1 MARINFKTIAKNVDY
16 TTFATYQEMLSYAGG
31 SLSYPGQIL
40 GVLQAHDTPDNV
52 TPFILDANKTPVG
65 IASFSKVQEMIED
78 RIGNMAGALVLQGH
92 APSTEFNQAL
102 TNHTAGWVFVVITAG
117 TYIGQQCN
125 IGDMIICETTGTE
138 DNNDDWFVLESNQ
151 PNMVTSSSSSMD
163 EGVVVFDGTSGK
175 VVKNSGLSLS
185 AVISNTTSS
194 GLVHPPAGGT
204 GSPRQLS
211 TDEVNAIKKQLG
223 VTTLEEE
230 IVKTIPILTATG
242 QTYSSGD
249 TTKKFTLTHTNGK
262 AFNGYGLA
270 LVQFTGDMNYLST
283 IQQTILTFGSDSYT
297 AFLNKVT
304 TIQAIGHK
312 NRSVL
317 SAYSYFFVF
326 FNTSTA
332 QFLCECWEDDGELR
346 LPSGASI
353 ALEGDI
359 TAPKS
364 MQGVDLDTLT
374 DIGVYYGVPQNKSGQ
389 PTASDFASL
398 FVLRGNTDPEL
409 GIIQVYYADNTKAAW
424 RVKPSQSSPWT
435 DWKSV
440 GVDEVTLWGQSF
452 DGTNNVSGEMTGV
465 GAVNASGNHRFIIP
479 DTGSVLIGNT
489 IRGND
494 STAVL
499 LNLIRAYCTDKTP
512 IDIRIGG
519 IEQGLVNILCDSGN
533 VGIGTPNPTEK
544 LDVNGNGIIRGTLTV
559 SGGINGNASS
569 ATKLNNKRT
578 IDGIDFDGTANIN
591 HQVVVSGAADDVAKT
606 ITKTG
611 LTVKDGLEL
620 TAHFPNAHV
629 KENMTLSINGGE
641 AIPVLWPGGSLYG
654 LPNNQVL
661 DLVYR
666 AGSFYVVG
674 SRKRVVFN
682 SISEFHEGFENGL
695 ITVGD
700 YASINGS
707 GGGIVEHIGDSA
719 SIKYFATMDWVEQQ
733 IAASNASIIS
743 RAIQALMVAFSADT
757 QVSSNNIISVN
768 IGNWSNIGTSVQN
781 KVKQYI
787 DTDNCIFHINLSSI
801 TNISALSDDEAV
813 TLLINNVFDGARTI
827 KFGTTNLTGR
837 MVKGLFNAN
846 PILTMRCFNDDQHVR
861 LCGIDS
867 IIYDG
872 RIYYPTGDYVE
883 YITE

>member
-65 IASFSKVQEMIED
+65 IASFSKVQEMIDD

-117 TYIGQQCN
+117 TYVGQQCN
-125 IGDMIICETTGTE
+125 IGDMIICETTGTA

-151 PNMVTSSSSSMD
+151 PNMVTSTSKSVD
-163 EGVVVFDGTSGK
+163 EDLPVFSGTSGK
-175 VVKNSGLSLS
+175 VIKNSGTNLSSILVS
-185 AVISNTTSS
+185 TPNYGLIHPPKGGTSS
-194 GLVHPPAGGT
+194 V
-204 GSPRQLS
+204 QELS
-211 TDEVNAIKKQLG
+211 EGEISKIKQQLG
-223 VTTLEEE
+223 VGGAASSAEKLATAR
-230 IVKTIPILTATG
+230 TI
-242 QTYSSGD
+242 
-249 TTKKFTLTHTNGK
+249 
-262 AFNGYGLA
+262 
-270 LVQFTGDMNYLST
+270 
-283 IQQTILTFGSDSYT
+283 
-297 AFLNKVT
+297 
-304 TIQAIGHK
+304 
-312 NRSVL
+312 
-317 SAYSYFFVF
+317 
-326 FNTSTA
+326 
-332 QFLCECWEDDGELR
+332 W
-346 LPSGASI
+346 
-353 ALEGDI
+353 
-359 TAPKS
+359 
-364 MQGVDLDTLT
+364 
-374 DIGVYYGVPQNKSGQ
+374 GQ
-389 PTASDFASL
+389 P
-398 FVLRGNTDPEL
+398 
-409 GIIQVYYADNTKAAW
+409 
-424 RVKPSQSSPWT
+424 
-435 DWKSV
+435 
-440 GVDEVTLWGQSF
+440 F
-452 DGTNNVSGEMTGV
+452 DGTNNVSGDMTGV
-465 GAVNASGNHRFIIP
+465 GDISMTGSITNLTRLVTAAGDGSRRVKIDSDGLDLIPGTTGWVMGLNVRKQDLQERLAYIIGAYGNSAENIQRIFLGGTDHNTGLVTLMLNSGN
-479 DTGSVLIGNT
+479 L
-489 IRGND
+489 
-494 STAVL
+494 
-499 LNLIRAYCTDKTP
+499 
-512 IDIRIGG
+512 
-519 IEQGLVNILCDSGN
+519 
-533 VGIGTPNPTEK
+533 GIGTPNPTEK

-641 AIPVLWPGGSLYG
+641 AVPVLWPGGSLYG

-733 IAASNASIIS
+733 IAASNASIIA
-743 RAIQALMVAFSADT
+743 RAIQALMMAFPADT

-768 IGNWSNIGTSVQN
+768 VNDWSNIGTSVQN

-787 DTDNCIFHINLSSI
+787 DTDNCIFHIALSTI

-837 MVKGLFNAN
+837 MVKGLFNTN
-846 PILTMRCFNDDQHVR
+846 PILPMRCFNDNQYVR

-872 RIYYPTGDYVE
+872 RIYYPTGDTVE
-883 YITE
+883 FTEG